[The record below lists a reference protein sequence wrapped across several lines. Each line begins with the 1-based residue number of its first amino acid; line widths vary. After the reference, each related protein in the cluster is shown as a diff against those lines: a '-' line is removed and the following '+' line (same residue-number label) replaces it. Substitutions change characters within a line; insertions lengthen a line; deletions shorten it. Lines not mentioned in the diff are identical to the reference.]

1 MAHNNIQEIILIG
14 RDASCNFI
22 VEDASVSRN
31 HAQIVNYGNYVS
43 VVDLGSSNGTFVNG
57 KRVTSETTLHPGDEL
72 KVGNSIVPWDQLVTP
87 SKGGG
92 KKSWIWI
99 IIVAAVLLLA
109 GLGVGAYFLWIRSDL
124 EKTKKSNDDL
134 YEEVVEGVIKTDSLL
149 DANAQKEQQ
158 IQKKENEN
166 TDLSKKNSNLKQ
178 ENADLSNKNSNL
190 QETNSNLKNANSK
203 LSSEKDQAESELEAA
218 KKANEELKRKL
229 DSIEAAK
236 KKIKKI
242 DSTKIANDQAEQ
254 ERKAEREAHW
264 KKVMAS
270 INSKEFSVSEAQAVC
285 KEIGMTK
292 YPDAK
297 NDLKKEWEKAFNNN
311 DEVRMKQIEDAINA
325 KL

>member
-1 MAHNNIQEIILIG
+1 MANNNIQEIILIG

-87 SKGGG
+87 STGGG
-92 KKSWIWI
+92 KKNWIWI

-124 EKTKKSNDDL
+124 EKTKG
-134 YEEVVEGVIKTDSLL
+134 EVINGVIKTDSLM

-158 IQKKENEN
+158 IQNKENEN
-166 TDLSKKNSNLKQ
+166 SDLSNRNSSLKQ
-178 ENADLSNKNSNL
+178 ENDNLSNKNSNL
-190 QETNSNLKNANSK
+190 QETNSNLKNANDK
-203 LSSEKDQAESELEAA
+203 LSSEKNQAESELEAA
-218 KKANEELKRKL
+218 RIANKELQRKL

-236 KKIKKI
+236 KKE
-242 DSTKIANDQAEQ
+242 DSK
-254 ERKAEREAHW
+254 
-264 KKVMAS
+264 KKVVDDDATKKDEEKKPAPKQ
-270 INSKEFSVSEAQAVC
+270 SKEQLKNEVLSKILALDTGTANAACDSLQI
-285 KEIGMTK
+285 KEH
-292 YPDAK
+292 YNP
-297 NDLKKEWEKAFNNN
+297 KKTLREELEKAYEVG
-311 DEVRMKQIEDAINA
+311 DEERMNKIKSAIDKAKQ
-325 KL
+325 KK